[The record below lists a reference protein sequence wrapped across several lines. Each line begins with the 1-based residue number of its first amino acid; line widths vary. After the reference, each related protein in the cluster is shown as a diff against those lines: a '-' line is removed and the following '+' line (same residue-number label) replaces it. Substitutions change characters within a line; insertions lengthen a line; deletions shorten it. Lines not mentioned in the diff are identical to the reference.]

1 VERSISSAGVPAD
14 NHCMPDTVV
23 VYNIGSDNKVFV
35 WNVGMGEVLCE
46 IDFPDIPLS
55 CSWNYDGSRFAVACK
70 DHKVRIVDPR
80 NGKFIRVGRLLC
92 VFLGSAPF
100 CLIPFRLNPICLI
113 LIPNIR

>member
-1 VERSISSAGVPAD
+1 MGKIGLKNVKTSYIYGTLLVS
-14 NHCMPDTVV
+14 MYVV
-23 VYNIGSDNKVFV
+23 VVGSDNKVFI

-80 NGKFIRVGRLLC
+80 TGKFIRVSWLVRVRGE
-92 VFLGSAPF
+92 
-100 CLIPFRLNPICLI
+100 PICLQNWGVTI
-113 LIPNIR
+113 